1 MAEPQRSWTEI
12 LFTRKM
18 LTCIFLGFS
27 SGMPLYVLISLVPA
41 WLRSNHVDLA
51 TIGLFALV
59 GLPYTWKFVWSPLMD
74 RYKLPF
80 LGRRRGWA
88 LLTQLVLLL
97 SIGILGAFNPSTSL
111 QTIVAIVFIVALF
124 GASQDIVID
133 AYRRELLADDELGT
147 GTSIFVNAYRL
158 SGLVPGSLALI
169 LADFQ
174 PWTVVFWVTGAFM
187 LVGIV
192 TTLTIKEVS
201 DDALAPHT
209 LRSAVID
216 PFVEFFS
223 RDGVMA
229 GLAILA
235 FLFLYKLGDNMATAL
250 ATPFYIDMGYSLS
263 EIGSVAKVA
272 GLWASIA
279 GGILGGIIMLKISI
293 NRALWLFGFVQL
305 ITIVPFVWLS
315 QAGHTLTGLFLA
327 VSGEYLGVGL
337 GTIALTAFMARET
350 SRAFTATQFALFT
363 SFIAI
368 PRTVANASTGFIVE
382 AVGWTLFFVICV
394 IAAIPGML
402 LLLKVAPWT
411 ERTRGNSEEIERQ
424 RARGSGQGSVVL
436 RRAPG
441 RASKDDSAP
450 KQVSG
455 PNSPSGSGRGNSRSS
470 GTSSVVHSRRWRWRR
485 LDPTSRPSPRRD
497 RASRGSRSRD
507 NRASRDSRRARRGR
521 HASERGRRANVRRRA
536 SHDRH
541 GRAPQ
546 RRCQG

>member
-1 MAEPQRSWTEI
+1 MTEAPRSWTKI
-12 LFTRKM
+12 LFNRKM
-18 LTCIFLGFS
+18 LACIFLGFT

-41 WLRSNHVDLA
+41 WLRSNDVNLA
-51 TIGLFALV
+51 TIGLFALI

-88 LLTQLVLLL
+88 ILTQLVLLVAIGML
-97 SIGILGAFNPSTSL
+97 GQFDPSISL
-111 QTIVAIVFIVALF
+111 QAIVAVVFVVALF

-169 LADFQ
+169 LADHQ

-192 TTLTIKEVS
+192 TTLMIKEVS
-201 DDALAPHT
+201 DDALAPHS
-209 LRSAVID
+209 LREAVID

-223 RDGVMA
+223 RDGGIKA

-279 GGILGGIIMLKISI
+279 GGVLGGIIMLKVSI

-305 ITIVPFVWLS
+305 FTIVPYIWLS
-315 QAGHTLTGLFLA
+315 QAGHSLPGLFVV

-350 SRAFTATQFALFT
+350 SRAFTATQFALFS
-363 SFIAI
+363 SFIAV
-368 PRTVANASTGFIVE
+368 PRTLANASTGFIVE
-382 AVGWTLFFVICV
+382 AVGWTQFFILC
-394 IAAIPGML
+394 AIVAVPGL
-402 LLLKVAPWT
+402 LLLFKVAPWSEGEPDAEELEEL
-411 ERTRGNSEEIERQ
+411 ERLKEKST
-424 RARGSGQGSVVL
+424 
-436 RRAPG
+436 
-441 RASKDDSAP
+441 
-450 KQVSG
+450 
-455 PNSPSGSGRGNSRSS
+455 
-470 GTSSVVHSRRWRWRR
+470 
-485 LDPTSRPSPRRD
+485 
-497 RASRGSRSRD
+497 
-507 NRASRDSRRARRGR
+507 
-521 HASERGRRANVRRRA
+521 
-536 SHDRH
+536 
-541 GRAPQ
+541 
-546 RRCQG
+546 

>member
-1 MAEPQRSWTEI
+1 
-12 LFTRKM
+12 
-18 LTCIFLGFS
+18 
-27 SGMPLYVLISLVPA
+27 
-41 WLRSNHVDLA
+41 
-51 TIGLFALV
+51 
-59 GLPYTWKFVWSPLMD
+59 MD

-88 LLTQLVLLL
+88 ILTQSVLLL
-97 SIGILGAFNPSTSL
+97 SIGVLGQFDPSTSL
-111 QTIVAIVFIVALF
+111 QVIVGIVFIVALF

-192 TTLTIKEVS
+192 TTLMIKEVS

-209 LRSAVID
+209 LREAVID

-223 RDGVMA
+223 RDGGIKA

-279 GGILGGIIMLKISI
+279 GGVLGGIIMLKVSI
-293 NRALWLFGFVQL
+293 NRALWLFGFVQVF
-305 ITIVPFVWLS
+305 TILPYIWLS
-315 QAGHTLTGLFLA
+315 QAGHSLPGLFVV

-350 SRAFTATQFALFT
+350 SRAFTATQFALFS
-363 SFIAI
+363 SFIAV

-382 AVGWTLFFVICV
+382 AVGWTQFFVICTIV
-394 IAAIPGML
+394 AIPGML
-402 LLLKVAPWT
+402 LLLKVAPWNDK
-411 ERTRGNSEEIERQ
+411 R
-424 RARGSGQGSVVL
+424 L
-436 RRAPG
+436 APE
-441 RASKDDSAP
+441 ALKELEPLKEKS
-450 KQVSG
+450 
-455 PNSPSGSGRGNSRSS
+455 
-470 GTSSVVHSRRWRWRR
+470 T
-485 LDPTSRPSPRRD
+485 
-497 RASRGSRSRD
+497 
-507 NRASRDSRRARRGR
+507 
-521 HASERGRRANVRRRA
+521 
-536 SHDRH
+536 
-541 GRAPQ
+541 
-546 RRCQG
+546 